1 MCISFFKRFACCRGR
16 SMAGKSSHIHHRE
29 YAATSGSCG
38 VFLKYFREK
47 SKRVWKYAICFLYLC
62 FEIS

>member
-16 SMAGKSSHIHHRE
+16 SMAGKSSHIHHPE

-47 SKRVWKYAICFLYLC
+47 SKRVWKCAICFLNLC
-62 FEIS
+62 LK

>member
-16 SMAGKSSHIHHRE
+16 SMAGKSSHIHHPE

-38 VFLKYFREK
+38 VLLKNPNRNATFFGLK
-47 SKRVWKYAICFLYLC
+47 T
-62 FEIS
+62 